1 MVGQGIRGV
10 RGVRGFRGQLL
21 TSPTATPTHTS
32 ERRSPLPALTGL
44 RVLAAAWVVLF
55 HYRPDLEALAPW
67 TMPADTLMRAGY
79 LGVDLFFPLSGFIL
93 AYNYADSMR
102 TFSRQST
109 VSFIRNRFARVWPV
123 HFVAL
128 NIDLAM
134 AVAMGT
140 LGIGEGGQR
149 RTPAAYGQNVLMVHN
164 WFNDRPSFN
173 GPAWSIGSE
182 WFAYLVAPLL
192 FVLAARVVRARSSLL
207 LAALSYAVML
217 TVFAVFAL
225 PNGNLEHMFYVRIM
239 GEFVAGVFLCLAWVR
254 GGVALGRLVPLLPVV
269 VLVVALVPAVASGD
283 YWMAPVMGLVVAVVA
298 TAGGSVWRWLSTPFM
313 VAAGEASYC
322 LYMTHYL
329 MRPVVTWLR
338 EWGDDAWWSAGLA
351 VVALVLV
358 LGGAAW
364 LMHVL
369 VERPA
374 RTFLHGRSRAAA
386 RPAPEAEPEREA
398 EREREREPEPVGA
411 RG

>member
-1 MVGQGIRGV
+1 MDV
-10 RGVRGFRGQLL
+10 RGQVL
-21 TSPTATPTHTS
+21 SPAATTAASASPNPGAAVS

-55 HYRPDLEALAPW
+55 HYRADLEALAPW
-67 TMPADTLMRAGY
+67 TLPADTFMRAGY

-102 TFSRQST
+102 SFSRGSAI
-109 VSFIRNRFARVWPV
+109 SFVRNRFARVWPV

-140 LGIGEGGQR
+140 LGVSEGGHR

-173 GPAWSIGSE
+173 GPAWSIASE
-182 WFAYLVAPLL
+182 WFAYLLAPVL
-192 FVLAARVVRARSSLL
+192 FVLVARVARARTSVV
-207 LAALSYAVML
+207 LAVLSYAAML
-217 TVFAVFAL
+217 TVFAVLAL

-239 GEFVAGVFLCLAWVR
+239 GEFLAGMFLCLAWVR
-254 GGVALGRLVPLLPVV
+254 GGLALGRLAPALPLVV
-269 VLVVALVPAVASGD
+269 VAVAFVPALSSGD

-298 TAGGSVWRWLSTPFM
+298 SASGWVGSWLSTSLM

-338 EWGDDAWWSAGLA
+338 EWGDGAWWSAGLA
-351 VVALVLV
+351 VVALVLA
-358 LGGAAW
+358 LGAAAW

-374 RTFLHGRSRAAA
+374 RRLLHARAARPSPEAERTPAAA
-386 RPAPEAEPEREA
+386 RS
-398 EREREREPEPVGA
+398 
-411 RG
+411 

>member
-1 MVGQGIRGV
+1 MVGPGDRGCWG
-10 RGVRGFRGQLL
+10 RLL
-21 TSPTATPTHTS
+21 TSPRATPTPSS

-67 TMPADTLMRAGY
+67 TVPADTLMRAGY

-102 TFSRQST
+102 AFSGQST
-109 VSFIRNRFARVWPV
+109 VSFIRSRFARVWPV

-128 NIDLAM
+128 NIDLGM

-149 RTPAAYGQNVLMVHN
+149 RTPAAYGQNVLMVQN

-182 WFAYLVAPLL
+182 WFAYLVAPAL

-217 TVFAVFAL
+217 TVFAAFAL

-239 GEFVAGVFLCLAWVR
+239 GEFVAGIFLCLAWVR
-254 GGVALGRLVPLLPVV
+254 GGVALGRLAPLLPSV

-298 TAGGSVWRWLSTPFM
+298 TAGGSVGRWLSTPLM
-313 VAAGEASYC
+313 VAAGEVSYC

-329 MRPVVTWLR
+329 MRPVVTGLR
-338 EWGDDAWWSAGLA
+338 EWGDDAWWTAGLA
-351 VVALVLV
+351 VVAVVLV

-364 LMHVL
+364 LMHVV

-374 RTFLHGRSRAAA
+374 RTLLHARSLSAT
-386 RPAPEAEPEREA
+386 RPAPEAQT
-398 EREREREPEPVGA
+398 EREPELVGA
-411 RG
+411 HG

>member
-1 MVGQGIRGV
+1 M
-10 RGVRGFRGQLL
+10 
-21 TSPTATPTHTS
+21 
-32 ERRSPLPALTGL
+32 
-44 RVLAAAWVVLF
+44 RVLAASWVVLF
-55 HYRPDLEALAPW
+55 HYRLDIEALAPW
-67 TMPADTLMRAGY
+67 TTPGDTFMQAGY

-93 AYNYADSMR
+93 AYNYADVMG
-102 TFSRQST
+102 TFSRQSA

-128 NIDLAM
+128 NLDLAM

-140 LGIGEGGQR
+140 LGIGEGGHR

-173 GPAWSIGSE
+173 GPAWSIASE
-182 WFAYLVAPLL
+182 WFAYLLAPLL
-192 FVLAARVVRARSSLL
+192 FVLVARVVRARTSLL
-207 LAALSYAVML
+207 LAALSYAAML
-217 TVFAVFAL
+217 AVFAVFAL

-239 GEFVAGVFLCLAWVR
+239 GEFIAGMFLCLAWVR
-254 GGVALGRLVPLLPVV
+254 GGLALGRLAPVLPVV
-269 VLVVALVPAVASGD
+269 VLVVAVVPAASSRD

-298 TAGGSVWRWLSTPFM
+298 SACGWVGSWLSTSVM

-351 VVALVLV
+351 VAALVLA

-374 RTFLHGRSRAAA
+374 RQLLHARTRSPV
-386 RPAPEAEPEREA
+386 RPTT
-398 EREREREPEPVGA
+398 PVAVG
-411 RG
+411 

>member
-1 MVGQGIRGV
+1 M
-10 RGVRGFRGQLL
+10 
-21 TSPTATPTHTS
+21 TTTS

-44 RVLAAAWVVLF
+44 RVLAATWVVLF
-55 HYRPDLEALAPW
+55 HYRPDIEALAPW
-67 TMPADTLMRAGY
+67 TMAADTFMRAGY

-93 AYNYADSMR
+93 AYNYADAMR
-102 TFSRQST
+102 TFSWRSA
-109 VSFIRNRFARVWPV
+109 VPFIRNRFARVWPV

-128 NIDLAM
+128 NLDLAM

-140 LGIGEGGQR
+140 IGIGEGGHR

-173 GPAWSIGSE
+173 GPAWSIASE
-182 WFAYLVAPLL
+182 WFAYLLAPLL
-192 FVLAARVVRARSSLL
+192 FVLVARVVRARTSML
-207 LAALSYAVML
+207 LAGLSYAAML

-239 GEFVAGVFLCLAWVR
+239 GEFIAGIFLCLAWVR
-254 GGVALGRLVPLLPVV
+254 GGLALGRLAPLLPLV
-269 VLVVALVPAVASGD
+269 VLVVAVVPAVASGD
-283 YWMAPVMGLVVAVVA
+283 YWMAPAMGLVVAVVA
-298 TAGGSVWRWLSTPFM
+298 TAGGWVGSWLSTSFM

-351 VVALVLV
+351 VAALVLA

-364 LMHVL
+364 LMHIL

-374 RTFLHGRSRAAA
+374 RRLLHARTRAPV
-386 RPAPEAEPEREA
+386 RPPAPATVR
-398 EREREREPEPVGA
+398 
-411 RG
+411 

>member
-1 MVGQGIRGV
+1 MVARGHV
-10 RGVRGFRGQLL
+10 L
-21 TSPTATPTHTS
+21 TAAAS

-67 TMPADTLMRAGY
+67 TVPADTFMRAGY

-102 TFSRQST
+102 SFSWGSSR
-109 VSFIRNRFARVWPV
+109 SFVRNRFARVWPV

-140 LGIGEGGQR
+140 LGVGEGGHR

-173 GPAWSIGSE
+173 GPAWSIASE
-182 WFAYLVAPLL
+182 WFAYLLAPLL
-192 FVLAARVVRARSSLL
+192 FVLAARVVRARTSVL
-207 LAALSYAVML
+207 LAVLSYAAML
-217 TVFAVFAL
+217 TVFAAFAL
-225 PNGNLEHMFYVRIM
+225 PNGNLEHMFYVRIL
-239 GEFVAGVFLCLAWVR
+239 GEFLAGMFLCLAWVR
-254 GGVALGRLVPLLPVV
+254 GGLALGRLAPLLP
-269 VLVVALVPAVASGD
+269 LVALAVALVPVLSSGD

-298 TAGGSVWRWLSTPFM
+298 STGGWLGSWLSTSLM

-338 EWGDDAWWSAGLA
+338 EWGDGAWWSAGLA
-351 VVALVLV
+351 IVALVLA
-358 LGGAAW
+358 LGAAAW

-374 RTFLHGRSRAAA
+374 RRLLHARAARPSPEAERTPAAA
-386 RPAPEAEPEREA
+386 RS
-398 EREREREPEPVGA
+398 
-411 RG
+411 

>member
-1 MVGQGIRGV
+1 MGV
-10 RGVRGFRGQLL
+10 RGHVL
-21 TSPTATPTHTS
+21 TSATTAPPS
-32 ERRSPLPALTGL
+32 VRRSPLPALTGL

-55 HYRPDLEALAPW
+55 HYRGDIEALAPW
-67 TMPADTLMRAGY
+67 TLPADTFMRAGY

-93 AYNYADSMR
+93 AYNYADAMR
-102 TFSRQST
+102 TFSRGSAG
-109 VSFIRNRFARVWPV
+109 SFVRNRFARVWPV

-140 LGIGEGGQR
+140 LGVGDGGHR

-173 GPAWSIGSE
+173 GPAWSIASE
-182 WFAYLVAPLL
+182 WFAYLLAPVL
-192 FVLAARVVRARSSLL
+192 FVLVARVVRARTSVL
-207 LAALSYAVML
+207 LAVLSYAAML

-239 GEFVAGVFLCLAWVR
+239 GEFLAGMFLCLAWVR
-254 GGVALGRLVPLLPVV
+254 GGLGLGRLAPVLPLVV
-269 VLVVALVPAVASGD
+269 VAVALVPALSSGD

-298 TAGGSVWRWLSTPFM
+298 SAGGWVGSWLSASLM

-338 EWGDDAWWSAGLA
+338 QWGDDAWWSAGLA
-351 VVALVLV
+351 LAAVVLAL
-358 LGGAAW
+358 GAAAW

-374 RTFLHGRSRAAA
+374 RRFLHARAA
-386 RPAPEAEPEREA
+386 RPSPEPERELA
-398 EREREREPEPVGA
+398 AA

>member
-1 MVGQGIRGV
+1 M
-10 RGVRGFRGQLL
+10 
-21 TSPTATPTHTS
+21 
-32 ERRSPLPALTGL
+32 PALTGL
-44 RVLAAAWVVLF
+44 RVLAASWVVLF

-67 TMPADTLMRAGY
+67 TTPADTFMQAGY

-93 AYNYADSMR
+93 AYNYADSMS
-102 TFSRQST
+102 TFSRQSAI
-109 VSFIRNRFARVWPV
+109 SFIRNRFARVWPV

-128 NIDLAM
+128 NVDLAM

-140 LGIGEGGQR
+140 LGIGEGGHR

-173 GPAWSIGSE
+173 GPAWSIASE
-182 WFAYLVAPLL
+182 WFAYLLAPLL
-192 FVLAARVVRARSSLL
+192 FVLVARVVRARTSVLF
-207 LAALSYAVML
+207 AALSYAAML
-217 TVFAVFAL
+217 TVFALFAL

-239 GEFVAGVFLCLAWVR
+239 GEFIAGMFLCLAWVR
-254 GGVALGRLVPLLPVV
+254 GGLSLGRLAPLLPVV
-269 VLVVALVPAVASGD
+269 VLAVALVPAVSSSD
-283 YWMAPVMGLVVAVVA
+283 YWMAPAMGLVVAVVA
-298 TAGGSVWRWLSTPFM
+298 SAGGWVGSWLSTSFM

-338 EWGDDAWWSAGLA
+338 EWGDDAWWSAALA
-351 VVALVLV
+351 VAALVLA
-358 LGGAAW
+358 LGAAAW

-374 RTFLHGRSRAAA
+374 RRLVHVRSRTPE
-386 RPAPEAEPEREA
+386 PA
-398 EREREREPEPVGA
+398 PVGA
-411 RG
+411 GHHGPQPDREDFA

>member
-1 MVGQGIRGV
+1 MGV
-10 RGVRGFRGQLL
+10 RGHLL
-21 TSPTATPTHTS
+21 TFATSGPGTS

-55 HYRPDLEALAPW
+55 HYRADLEALAPW
-67 TMPADTLMRAGY
+67 TLPADTFMRAGY

-93 AYNYADSMR
+93 AYNYADAMR
-102 TFSRQST
+102 SFSWTSAS
-109 VSFIRNRFARVWPV
+109 SFVRNRFARVWPV

-140 LGIGEGGQR
+140 LGVGEGGHR
-149 RTPAAYGQNVLMVHN
+149 RTAEAYGQNVLMVHN

-173 GPAWSIGSE
+173 GPAWSIASE
-182 WFAYLVAPLL
+182 WFAYLLAPVL
-192 FVLAARVVRARSSLL
+192 FVVVARVVRARTSLL
-207 LAALSYAVML
+207 LAVLSYAVML
-217 TVFAVFAL
+217 GIFAAFAL

-239 GEFVAGVFLCLAWVR
+239 GEFVAGMFLCLAWVR
-254 GGVALGRLVPLLPVV
+254 GGLAVGRLAPLLPVV
-269 VLVVALVPAVASGD
+269 AVAVALVPALSSGD

-298 TAGGSVWRWLSTPFM
+298 SAGGWVGSWLSTGFM

-338 EWGDDAWWSAGLA
+338 EWGDDAWWSATVAVTA
-351 VVALVLV
+351 VVLALAA
-358 LGGAAW
+358 AAW

-374 RTFLHGRSRAAA
+374 RHLLHARTRPSATPAA
-386 RPAPEAEPEREA
+386 RLDPVMAGEGGSVTSAPRMHAA
-398 EREREREPEPVGA
+398 DGD
-411 RG
+411 

>member
-1 MVGQGIRGV
+1 MDV
-10 RGVRGFRGQLL
+10 RGQVL
-21 TSPTATPTHTS
+21 SPAATTAASASPNPGAAVS

-44 RVLAAAWVVLF
+44 RVLAAGWVVLF
-55 HYRPDLEALAPW
+55 HYRADLEALAPW
-67 TMPADTLMRAGY
+67 TLPADTFMRAGY

-102 TFSRQST
+102 TFSRGSAI
-109 VSFIRNRFARVWPV
+109 SFVRNRFARVWPV

-140 LGIGEGGQR
+140 LGVSEGGHR

-173 GPAWSIGSE
+173 GPAWSIASE
-182 WFAYLVAPLL
+182 WFAYLLAPVL
-192 FVLAARVVRARSSLL
+192 FVLVARVARARTSVV
-207 LAALSYAVML
+207 LAVLSYAAML
-217 TVFAVFAL
+217 TVFAGLAL

-239 GEFVAGVFLCLAWVR
+239 GEFLAGMFLCLAWVR
-254 GGVALGRLVPLLPVV
+254 GGLALGRLAPALPLVV
-269 VLVVALVPAVASGD
+269 VAVAFVPALSSGD

-298 TAGGSVWRWLSTPFM
+298 SASGWVGSWLSTSLM

-351 VVALVLV
+351 VAALVLA
-358 LGGAAW
+358 LGAAAW

-374 RTFLHGRSRAAA
+374 RRLLHARAARPSPEAERTPAAA
-386 RPAPEAEPEREA
+386 RS
-398 EREREREPEPVGA
+398 
-411 RG
+411 

>member
-1 MVGQGIRGV
+1 MVGPGDRGCWG
-10 RGVRGFRGQLL
+10 RLL
-21 TSPTATPTHTS
+21 TSPRATPTPSS

-67 TMPADTLMRAGY
+67 TVPADTLMRARY

-102 TFSRQST
+102 AFSGQST
-109 VSFIRNRFARVWPV
+109 VSFIRSRFARVWPV

-128 NIDLAM
+128 NIDLGM

-149 RTPAAYGQNVLMVHN
+149 RTPAAYGQNVLMVQN

-182 WFAYLVAPLL
+182 WFAYLVAPAL

-217 TVFAVFAL
+217 TVFAAFAL

-239 GEFVAGVFLCLAWVR
+239 GEFVAGIFLCLAWVR
-254 GGVALGRLVPLLPVV
+254 GGVALGRLAPLLPSV

-298 TAGGSVWRWLSTPFM
+298 TAGGSVGRWLSTPLM
-313 VAAGEASYC
+313 VAAGEVSYC

-329 MRPVVTWLR
+329 MRPVVTGLR
-338 EWGDDAWWSAGLA
+338 EWGDDAWWTAGLA
-351 VVALVLV
+351 VVAVVLV

-364 LMHVL
+364 LMHVV

-374 RTFLHGRSRAAA
+374 RTLLHARSLSAT
-386 RPAPEAEPEREA
+386 RPAPEAQT
-398 EREREREPEPVGA
+398 EREPELVGA

>member
-1 MVGQGIRGV
+1 MVGPGDRGCWG
-10 RGVRGFRGQLL
+10 RLL
-21 TSPTATPTHTS
+21 TSPRATPTPSS

-67 TMPADTLMRAGY
+67 TVPADTLMRAGY

-102 TFSRQST
+102 AFSGQST
-109 VSFIRNRFARVWPV
+109 VSFIRSRFARVWPV

-128 NIDLAM
+128 NIDLGM

-149 RTPAAYGQNVLMVHN
+149 RTPAAYGQNVLMVQN

-182 WFAYLVAPLL
+182 WFAYLVAPAL

-217 TVFAVFAL
+217 TVFAAFAL

-239 GEFVAGVFLCLAWVR
+239 GEFVAGIFLCLAWVR
-254 GGVALGRLVPLLPVV
+254 GGVALGRLAPLLPSV

-298 TAGGSVWRWLSTPFM
+298 TAGGSVGRWLSTPLM
-313 VAAGEASYC
+313 VAAGEVSYC

-329 MRPVVTWLR
+329 MRPVVTGLR
-338 EWGDDAWWSAGLA
+338 EWGDDAWWTAGLA
-351 VVALVLV
+351 VVAVVLV

-364 LMHVL
+364 LMHVV

-374 RTFLHGRSRAAA
+374 RTLLHARSLSAT
-386 RPAPEAEPEREA
+386 RPAPEAQT
-398 EREREREPEPVGA
+398 EREPELVGA